1 MADGETGKL
10 ILIERNGGLLMQALK
25 SRIPDAYIHLSKKTW
40 EEFELLEKLFE
51 DQRGVRLAYFQGTI
65 EICMPGQDHEIFAE
79 IIASL
84 ILVFCM
90 TKRINFIPC
99 GSMTQQKP
107 GEASA
112 QADKSYC
119 FQQRK
124 PIPDLSIEVTFTSG
138 GPEKL
143 ARYQALGVQEVW
155 FWEDEVFTLYRLRT
169 DHYER
174 IQQSEIPELQEL
186 DVKLLTRFVLMA
198 ETSLLKATE
207 EFRAQL
213 NGVRN

>member
-1 MADGETGKL
+1 
-10 ILIERNGGLLMQALK
+10 MQALK
-25 SRIPDAYIHLSKKTW
+25 SRLPEAHIHLSDKTW
-40 EEFELLEKLFE
+40 DDFKLLERLFE
-51 DQRGVRLAYFQGTI
+51 DQRRVRLAYFQGMI
-65 EICMPGQDHEIFAE
+65 EIRMPGQDHEIFAE

-90 TKRINFIPC
+90 AKRIDFIPC

-138 GPEKL
+138 GLEKL
-143 ARYQALGVQEVW
+143 PRYPALGVQEVW
-155 FWEDEVFTLYRLRT
+155 FWEDGVFALYRLRT
-169 DHYER
+169 DRYDR
-174 IQQSEIPELQEL
+174 IQQSEIPDLQEL
-186 DVKLLTRFVLMA
+186 DISQLARYVLMA
-198 ETSLLKATE
+198 ETSLLQATE
-207 EFRAQL
+207 EFRARL
-213 NGVRN
+213 T